1 MTDQLLF
8 GIAISVAALLIAY
21 EAIETWRWR
30 GFANRPPSRFRIV
43 RLFRRALGGL
53 VGIVTLRRF
62 RRRAAVPMPTM
73 SAYDLA
79 RRLGEAT
86 TTEPEPGPI
95 HLQPGRITVSGSRVQ
110 PLQPVAQM
118 VPVEYA
124 PEPRVPG
131 TSRARLVRDT
141 LGAAIVMAGLVVVFV
156 NALPAFKPDQ
166 GQVLGATATPHFT
179 PIIVT
184 AEPGTAPPV
193 AIATATPEPSPTPTE
208 TPSLVSSTP
217 SPTPTPTVKPT
228 RPPEPTPAPTPQPT
242 ATPKPT
248 PKPTPTPKP
257 AAPTVTVTVDVNTI
271 PADGGT
277 VVFTISASHATH
289 YDIAFDDTQF
299 GQGQITSGAPF
310 PVAHDYGPGA
320 GPYQVV
326 VTVTGPGGS
335 DYATVTINV
344 Q

>member
-228 RPPEPTPAPTPQPT
+228 QRPTQPPTPTPTPQPT
-242 ATPKPT
+242 HSPKPT
-248 PKPTPTPKP
+248 PKPTPK
-257 AAPTVTVTVDVNTI
+257 APVADATWSVAGCVVTFTNKSRFADSYEWDFKDGTTSTESSPIHTFPYGNVDWYVDLTASTLAGASDLKTFKVTV
-271 PADGGT
+271 
-277 VVFTISASHATH
+277 
-289 YDIAFDDTQF
+289 
-299 GQGQITSGAPF
+299 
-310 PVAHDYGPGA
+310 
-320 GPYQVV
+320 
-326 VTVTGPGGS
+326 GS
-335 DYATVTINV
+335 C
-344 Q
+344 